1 MLFGIVMEEL
11 NEEVVSMFEQLLKLG
26 EDLLTK
32 LNEDKIHNLKG
43 ICKLERKIKKDITF
57 LSDTFE
63 RKTLKREHLTCTNL
77 HFFKA
82 LVEETLKQSDCLAVL
97 DTFSFKEPDG
107 SLKRITVDI
116 VSQNGQNW
124 IKVIA
129 RNPAAL
135 HQMFREGDT
144 FGRRSILDQ
153 GKSYL
158 KAATQNLNLYCIPQV
173 EFLFVNGVPEVVKV
187 FLEKKGIKVCGKV
200 IVFNDPECSPD
211 TSSDSDHDSDSED
224 DDLADYIENQTSE
237 QATSSSNLINLCVTT
252 MIAYVSELTNGG
264 CNSSFVEPI
273 LNQQAEWERNNPVK
287 QSLTKLFQGKELICC
302 QTAVE
307 DFKNIVEMVGGENE
321 KKRATE
327 LLSVVRVVPDVVS
340 PGLNLSGKVKGRSRL
355 IFGTGQEH
363 KAITVTANKGF
374 VHASKHMGVAFA
386 VVIHESRALTE
397 RKQLPK
403 ET

>member
-1 MLFGIVMEEL
+1 MTEEL
-11 NEEVVSMFEQLLKLG
+11 NEEVVSMYDQLLKLG
-26 EDLLTK
+26 EELLAT
-32 LNEDKIHNLKG
+32 LNEDKIKNLKG
-43 ICKLERKIKKDITF
+43 ICKLERKIKKDVTF
-57 LSDTFE
+57 LLETFE
-63 RKTLKREHLTCTNL
+63 RKALKKEHLTCTNL

-82 LVEETLKQSDCLAVL
+82 LVEETLKQSNCLAVL
-97 DTFSFKEPDG
+97 ETVSFKEPDG

-158 KAATQNLNLYCIPQV
+158 KAASQNLNLYCVPQV
-173 EFLFVNGVPEVVKV
+173 EFLFVNGVPEEVKV
-187 FLEKKGIKVCGKV
+187 FLEKKGIKVGGEI
-200 IVFNDPECSPD
+200 IVFHDPESSPN
-211 TSSDSDHDSDSED
+211 TSSDSEGDSNSD
-224 DDLADYIENQTSE
+224 DDNLSDYIDQTSSE

-273 LNQQAEWERNNPVK
+273 LNRQAEWERNNPVK
-287 QSLTKLFQGKELICC
+287 PFLTKMFQGKELICC

-321 KKRATE
+321 KKRAAE
-327 LLSVVRVVPDVVS
+327 LLSVIRVVPDVVS
-340 PGLNLSGKVKGRSRL
+340 PGLNISGKVKGRSRL

-397 RKQLPK
+397 RKQLP
-403 ET
+403 EVT